1 MLARIFFNLNANM
14 QDHDV
19 DDDDEN
25 VGSSGGLGLA
35 AVKTLIEVHQKLE
48 TCSRT
53 VINVFPENPINAVF
67 RKLTTTELK
76 KIMFV

>member
-19 DDDDEN
+19 DDDDDDEED

-76 KIMFV
+76 K

>member
-19 DDDDEN
+19 DDDD